1 MQKIRKI
8 MLLLSLMFGT
18 TAWAANP
25 QEMVQQY
32 EASSG
37 KASIQRGQQF
47 FTSKHGREW
56 SCASCHS
63 AVPNKTTQHI
73 VTGKSILPLA
83 PAANEQRFTDSAK
96 SEKWFKRNC
105 KDVLARECTSQ
116 EKVDIIAW
124 LLTVKK

>member
-1 MQKIRKI
+1 MQKMRKI

-63 AVPNKTTQHI
+63 AVPNKATQHI

>member
-1 MQKIRKI
+1 MRQI
-8 MLLLSLMFGT
+8 LLLLTLMFGT
-18 TAWAANP
+18 AAWAASP

-47 FTSKHGREW
+47 FTNKHGREW

-83 PAANEQRFTDSAK
+83 PAANEERFTDSAK

-124 LLTVKK
+124 LLSIKK

>member
-1 MQKIRKI
+1 MRKI
-8 MLLLSLMFGT
+8 LLLLSLMFGT
-18 TAWAANP
+18 AAWAASP
-25 QEMVQQY
+25 QDMVQQY

-56 SCASCHS
+56 SCASCHT
-63 AVPNKTTQHI
+63 AVPNKTTEHI

-83 PAANEQRFTDSAK
+83 PAANELRFTDAAK

>member
-1 MQKIRKI
+1 MRKI
-8 MLLLSLMFGT
+8 LLLLTLMFGT
-18 TAWAANP
+18 ATWAASP

-83 PAANEQRFTDSAK
+83 PAANEQRFTDSTK

>member
-1 MQKIRKI
+1 MQKI
-8 MLLLSLMFGT
+8 LLLLTLMFGT
-18 TAWAANP
+18 ATWAASP
-25 QEMVQQY
+25 QDMMQQY

-37 KASIQRGQQF
+37 KASAQRGQQF

-83 PAANEQRFTDSAK
+83 PAENNERFTDSAK

-124 LLTVKK
+124 LLTIK

>member
-1 MQKIRKI
+1 MQKIV
-8 MLLLSLMFGT
+8 LLVLLMFGT
-18 TAWAANP
+18 AAWAAGP
-25 QEMVQQY
+25 QDMLQQY

-37 KASIQRGQQF
+37 KASAQRGQQF

-83 PAANEQRFTDSAK
+83 PAANDQRFTDAAK

-105 KDVLARECTSQ
+105 NDVLVRECTSQ

-124 LLTVKK
+124 LLTIK

>member
-1 MQKIRKI
+1 MQKIVSLI
-8 MLLLSLMFGT
+8 ALMFGT
-18 TAWAANP
+18 VFGTAVWAASP
-25 QEMVQQY
+25 QDTLQQY

-37 KASIQRGQQF
+37 PASAQRGQQF

-73 VTGKSILPLA
+73 VTGKTILPLA
-83 PAANEQRFTDSAK
+83 PAANDKRFTDAAK

-124 LLTVKK
+124 LLTIK

>member
-1 MQKIRKI
+1 MRKI
-8 MLLLSLMFGT
+8 LLLLSLMFGT
-18 TAWAANP
+18 AAWAASP

-56 SCASCHS
+56 SCASCHT
-63 AVPNKTTQHI
+63 AVPNKTTEHI

-83 PAANEQRFTDSAK
+83 PAANEQRFTDAAK

>member
-1 MQKIRKI
+1 MRKI
-8 MLLLSLMFGT
+8 LLLLSLMFGT
-18 TAWAANP
+18 AAWAASP
-25 QEMVQQY
+25 QEMLQQY

-83 PAANEQRFTDSAK
+83 PAANNERFTDAAK

-116 EKVDIIAW
+116 EKVDVIAW
-124 LLTVKK
+124 LLTIK

>member
-1 MQKIRKI
+1 MRKI
-8 MLLLSLMFGT
+8 LLLLSLMFGT
-18 TAWAANP
+18 AAWAASP

-56 SCASCHS
+56 SCASCHT
-63 AVPNKTTQHI
+63 AVPNQTTEHI

-83 PAANEQRFTDSAK
+83 PAANEFRFTDAAK

>member
-1 MQKIRKI
+1 MQKI
-8 MLLLSLMFGT
+8 LLLLTLMFGT
-18 TAWAANP
+18 ATWAASP
-25 QEMVQQY
+25 QDMVQQY

-37 KASIQRGQQF
+37 KASAQRGQQF

-83 PAANEQRFTDSAK
+83 PAENNERFTDSAK

-124 LLTVKK
+124 LLTIK

>member
-1 MQKIRKI
+1 MRKI
-8 MLLLSLMFGT
+8 LLLLSLMFGT
-18 TAWAANP
+18 AAWAASP

-56 SCASCHS
+56 SCASCHT
-63 AVPNKTTQHI
+63 AVPNKTTEHI

-83 PAANEQRFTDSAK
+83 PAANELRFTDAAK